1 MIRVVL
7 TVLVAVAL
15 LAASMPAIETARTT
29 TTVEAVDSESD
40 RLERA
45 VAGLVERSSPVSE
58 REMAAQTTRVVRLP
72 TRFTAADVDRIA
84 LVETGRRGA
93 VRDRDDREG
102 TSRGDSAGNVDRAG
116 RGDRAAR
123 GGTDSGGVAFAFRID
138 GGLERAVS
146 VGTGPIPVDVELV
159 GGPIELRPTGATR
172 LNLRYVD
179 DEGPTVRVARVG

>member
-1 MIRVVL
+1 VIRVVL

-15 LAASMPAIETARTT
+15 LAASMPAIETARMT
-29 TTVEAVDSESD
+29 TTVEAVDAESD

-45 VAGLVERSSPVSE
+45 VAGLVGRSSPVSE

-72 TRFTAADVDRIA
+72 TGFTAADVDRIA

-93 VRDRDDREG
+93 VRDR
-102 TSRGDSAGNVDRAG
+102 
-116 RGDRAAR
+116 GDRAAHR
-123 GGTDSGGVAFAFRID
+123 GADSDGVAFAFRID

-172 LNLRYVD
+172 LDLRYVD
-179 DEGPTVRVARVG
+179 DGGPTVRVARVG

>member
-15 LAASMPAIETARTT
+15 LAASMPAVETARTT
-29 TTVEAVDSESD
+29 TTVEAVDAESD

-45 VAGLVERSSPVSE
+45 VAGLVGRSSPVSE
-58 REMAAQTTRVVRLP
+58 REMAAQTTRAVRLP
-72 TRFTAADVDRIA
+72 TGFTAADVDRIA

-93 VRDRDDREG
+93 VRGRDDRRE
-102 TSRGDSAGNVDRAG
+102 TSRGDGASRGEGAGHGDEAG
-116 RGDRAAR
+116 RGE
-123 GGTDSGGVAFAFRID
+123 TDSVGVAFAFRID
-138 GGLERAVS
+138 GGPERTVS

-172 LNLRYVD
+172 LDLRYVD
-179 DEGPTVRVARVG
+179 DGGPTVRVARVG